1 MRIPQ
6 QTDDVVKPLLPSAS
20 SPESRCLR
28 VSTQSNKPD
37 KKKRKHSDAESD
49 THLFT
54 LILTNKKLQ
63 PQDKTKRTDAM
74 NTSDIWNINL
84 RV

>member
-63 PQDKTKRTDAM
+63 PQDKTRRTDAM